1 MGSDGGSRNVF
12 YGHSGR
18 EWVGRH
24 MNIYIFS
31 KNGSLA
37 FNRTWQYEKKV
48 VPHQPF
54 ELTRLIRNSRINECL
69 RVAVPYNRITLVCVC
84 VVDLD
89 GRRRWRFII
98 SMIRQ
103 YGDFLLIFSWRK
115 MRITWVIW
123 CCVACGLQV
132 KKSIIKAK
140 KKWKK
145 RRIVEWRSK
154 MFCVLSNPMKV
165 EKPSW

>member
-84 VVDLD
+84 RWFRLTSTMTICNMH
-89 GRRRWRFII
+89 GPTAWRFLAHL
-98 SMIRQ
+98 Q
-103 YGDFLLIFSWRK
+103 LQK

>member
-1 MGSDGGSRNVF
+1 MAGLVTFFMAIAAENEWADTWTSIYFQKMAVSPSIVPGS
-12 YGHSGR
+12 
-18 EWVGRH
+18 
-24 MNIYIFS
+24 M
-31 KNGSLA
+31 K
-37 FNRTWQYEKKV
+37 KKV

-84 VVDLD
+84 RWFRLTSTMTICNMH
-89 GRRRWRFII
+89 GPTAWRFLAHL
-98 SMIRQ
+98 Q
-103 YGDFLLIFSWRK
+103 LQK